1 MWPCNNDL
9 VSPTQQTQRAPGEFH
24 SPQGFLGVPPGSYS
38 HSCALPRHTVDTG
51 NFDVNHNLSLTGV
64 VDNAVTCA
72 FLRLSDQ
79 VLQHPTLSIAPC
91 QKGTTQPMCV
101 FCKGH
106 REQKSP
112 SSNSYTT
119 VVKHSLGLPCIFLY
133 PQRGAELL
141 LRHGNY
147 KDAIIHT
154 QGSVSIFLAEY
165 MGGGLLGDT
174 VSASLTL

>member
-1 MWPCNNDL
+1 MWPCNNGL

-24 SPQGFLGVPPGSYS
+24 SPQRFLGVPPGSYS
-38 HSCALPRHTVDTG
+38 HSCTLPRHTVDTG
-51 NFDVNHNLSLTGV
+51 NFDVNHNLSQQDIATAWLTGV
-64 VDNAVTCA
+64 VDNAVICS
-72 FLRLSDQ
+72 FLRLSGQ

-91 QKGTTQPMCV
+91 QKGTTQQPMCV

-133 PQRGAELL
+133 P
-141 LRHGNY
+141 
-147 KDAIIHT
+147 
-154 QGSVSIFLAEY
+154 
-165 MGGGLLGDT
+165 
-174 VSASLTL
+174 

>member
-1 MWPCNNDL
+1 M
-9 VSPTQQTQRAPGEFH
+9 
-24 SPQGFLGVPPGSYS
+24 
-38 HSCALPRHTVDTG
+38 DTG
-51 NFDVNHNLSLTGV
+51 NFDVNHNLSQQNIAKAWLMRV
-64 VDNAVTCA
+64 VNNAVTCS
-72 FLRLSDQ
+72 FLRLSGQ
-79 VLQHPTLSIAPC
+79 VFQHPTLSIAPC
-91 QKGTTQPMCV
+91 QKGTTQQPMCI

-119 VVKHSLGLPCIFLY
+119 VVKHSLGLTCIFLY

-141 LRHGNY
+141 LRHSNY
-147 KDAIIHT
+147 KDAIIQI